1 MQQKTIGVLITFL
14 GGHYF
19 RDMIS
24 GIERVARER
33 GYQLLIYRGTPTDII
48 ESGLLLD
55 QVSGWISV
63 VETADL
69 ERLRQRGTPV
79 VMASNYDPA
88 LECPTVQTDSYGGE
102 YAAVAHLIE
111 HGHTRIAYIGF
122 RGHEDMIQRYA
133 AYEQALIDHGITP
146 DPELVVDLPSYD
158 IYNGEVGFQEL
169 VRRDVAFTAVAAGTD
184 LNAIGVL
191 NAAQRAGYRVPED
204 LALLGFD
211 DINDSQ
217 YTNPPL
223 TTVRQLVDPLGQ
235 LVTTLLI
242 DQIEGLPVAAE
253 RQTMPTALVRRRSC
267 GCDLVRQLT
276 LSAPDAALDPAE
288 QIRQLERQLI
298 GITLLSESGDP
309 DQAPASLRQAVQTL
323 ASGLYDAVSVG
334 AGAASTELNRAWH
347 AICAVIF
354 DLEAMST
361 IVTALDETGTALLD
375 QRDATPVLRKG
386 FQAYMKRVRVELLRA
401 QVAVQ
406 RTVNTRLEDQ
416 VASNYLVSTT
426 LLDNDGANDRDL
438 GWLRHTPV
446 SHGFLGLWDGQE
458 SGPATTIGLASVYNP
473 NPAQT
478 KLIGQRY
485 PAAQFPPPA
494 LIVPADPSADASIN
508 VLFPIASANRVW
520 GVMGLA
526 CSLHSWM
533 FADQKNIEVWANL
546 LGAAF
551 ERSELI
557 GSLLA
562 QQETLRHSYER
573 EHTLAATVR
582 ELGSPIIPLLPG
594 VLMVPLIG
602 AIDSDRAQLLMDTVL
617 HSIEHQQVREVLLDV
632 TGVSVIDTQVAAGI
646 IQMAQAAM
654 LLGAAVTLV
663 GIRPEIAET
672 IVSLG
677 IGLGKI
683 HTKASLAAA
692 LQDLI

>member
-14 GGHYF
+14 GGYYF
-19 RDMIS
+19 RDLIA
-24 GIERVARER
+24 GVERVARAR
-33 GYQLLIYRGTPTDII
+33 GYQMLIYRGTPTDII

-63 VETADL
+63 IETADL

-88 LECPTVQTDSYGGE
+88 LECPTVLTDSYGGE
-102 YAAVAHLIE
+102 YAAVTHLIE

-122 RGHEDMIQRYA
+122 RGHEDMRQRYA

-146 DPELVVDLPSYD
+146 DQQLVVDLPGYE
-158 IYNGEVGFQEL
+158 IYHGDVGFQEL
-169 VRRDVAFTAVAAGTD
+169 VRRDVAFTAVAAGND
-184 LNAIGVL
+184 LNALGVL
-191 NAAQRAGYRVPED
+191 HAAQRAGYRIPED

-211 DINDSQ
+211 DINDAQ
-217 YTNPPL
+217 YTSPPL

-235 LVTTLLI
+235 LVATLLI
-242 DQIEGLPVAAE
+242 DQIEGLPVAAD
-253 RQTMPTALVRRRSC
+253 RQSMPTALVRRRSC
-267 GCDLVRQLT
+267 GCDLVRQFT

-288 QIRQLERQLI
+288 QIRQLERQLV

-309 DQAPASLRQAVQTL
+309 DQAPAPLRLAVQTL
-323 ASGLYDAVSVG
+323 ASGLHDAVSVG
-334 AGAASTELNRAWH
+334 AGAASAELNRAWQ

-361 IVTALDETGTALLD
+361 IVTALDETGAALLN
-375 QRDATPVLRKG
+375 QRDAAPTVRKG
-386 FQAYMKRVRVELLRA
+386 FQSYMKRVRVELLRA
-401 QVAVQ
+401 QIAVQ
-406 RTVNTRLEDQ
+406 RAVNTRLEEQ
-416 VASNYLVSTT
+416 VASNYQVSTT
-426 LLDNDGANDRDL
+426 LLDNDSANDRDL
-438 GWLRHTPV
+438 AWLRHTPV
-446 SHGFLGLWDGQE
+446 SHGFLGLWDGPN
-458 SGPATTIGLASVYNP
+458 SGPATAIGLASVYNP
-473 NPAQT
+473 TPAQT
-478 KLIGQRY
+478 KLLGQRY
-485 PAAQFPPPA
+485 PAAQFPPPE
-494 LIVPADPSADASIN
+494 LIAPADPSASASIN

-546 LGAAF
+546 LGTAF
-551 ERSELI
+551 ERSEMI

-602 AIDSDRAQLLMDTVL
+602 AIDSDRARLLMDTVL

-646 IQMAQAAM
+646 IQMAQAAL